1 MHITLS
7 KLILPDLD
15 LDTGYCGDV
24 GATSFLSFL
33 YKLVNDTSH
42 LVYDIFFAKVLSST
56 QSLGFPMQ
64 IPRHLKKK
72 LMLRKIIYFILFF
85 FFFIYL
91 LLFFT
96 ATCSLLNNL
105 ISKVVTPST

>member
-7 KLILPDLD
+7 KLILPNLD
-15 LDTGYCGDV
+15 LDTGYCRDV

-33 YKLVNDTSH
+33 YKLVNGTSH

-64 IPRHLKKK
+64 IPRHLKKNDAQK
-72 LMLRKIIYFILFF
+72 DNLFNFIFL
-85 FFFIYL
+85 FFIYL
-91 LLFFT
+91 LITFFY
-96 ATCSLLNNL
+96 CYM
-105 ISKVVTPST
+105 